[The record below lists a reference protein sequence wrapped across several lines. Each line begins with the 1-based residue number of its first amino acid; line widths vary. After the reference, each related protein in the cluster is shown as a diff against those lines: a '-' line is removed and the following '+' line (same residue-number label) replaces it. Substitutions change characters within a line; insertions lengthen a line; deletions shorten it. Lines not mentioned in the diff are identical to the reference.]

1 VGRAKSALLSQKL
14 MLEGAVRFVEK
25 AREKMNI
32 VDVYVFGSRARGDYK
47 DISDIDLVVVA
58 RGVDKLSVIE
68 RMEALCHIKEP
79 NVEYIVVS
87 EDEWNNPYVGVKQ
100 DKGGGKTLGGAGRQ
114 SKLIVTPTFG
124 VAVDG

>member
-58 RGVDKLSVIE
+58 RGWISSV
-68 RMEALCHIKEP
+68 LL
-79 NVEYIVVS
+79 
-87 EDEWNNPYVGVKQ
+87 
-100 DKGGGKTLGGAGRQ
+100 KGWRLYATSKSRTLN
-114 SKLIVTPTFG
+114 T
-124 VAVDG
+124 